1 MCRPSYKF
9 NNMNSKTPIRFIAIF
24 LFFVYG
30 CKKDTTPGNT
40 IIPPVQ
46 NPTISSIRPTSGTYN
61 TLDTI
66 IGTNFSSK
74 DSVSINGVSA
84 QVVTVSQDT
93 LIVKIPKSAGSGTI
107 KITSNGTTTVGPDFQ
122 YLFTAIV
129 STFAGNGVGG
139 YIDGSASSAEFMY
152 PTSIAFDAHGNLYV
166 ADTQGNRIRK
176 ITPDGTVSTVAG
188 DGFRGWIDGTVS
200 GAEFNQPYG
209 IICDTAG
216 NIYVGDTDN
225 GYVRQ
230 ITTNGNVNT
239 LSANGLGFV
248 TQPAVPVQFTA
259 PLGLAI
265 DKNSVLYVADA
276 NMIKTI
282 SALGVVDTIAGTVN
296 QGYIDGAAASSE
308 FKAPAGLTFDGQG
321 DLFIADTYNSVIRKY
336 TSNGSVST
344 FAGNSTGGFL
354 DSTALNAKFLQPQAL
369 VADSAGNVYVGDY
382 ANARVRKIGTDGN
395 VTTLAGNG
403 VHAYID
409 SDAGTPEFYSPWGLA
424 IDSKGNIYVAD
435 SRNNVIRKISIE

>member
-1 MCRPSYKF
+1 
-9 NNMNSKTPIRFIAIF
+9 MNSKTVISFIVIF
-24 LFFVYG
+24 LFFTCG
-30 CKKDTTPGNT
+30 CKKDNTAGNT
-40 IIPPVQ
+40 NIPQ
-46 NPTISSIRPTSGTYN
+46 NPTISSIRPTSGSYN
-61 TLDTI
+61 SLDTI
-66 IGTNFSSK
+66 VGTNFSSK

-84 QVVTVSQDT
+84 QIISVSQDT
-93 LIVKIPKSAGSGTI
+93 IIVKIPKAGGSGTI
-107 KITSNGTTTVGPDFQ
+107 KITGNGTTTVGPDFQ

-129 STFAGNGVGG
+129 STFAGSGVGG
-139 YIDGSASSAEFMY
+139 YIDAVGTSAEFMY
-152 PTSIAFDAHGNLYV
+152 PTSIAFDSKGNLYV

-188 DGFRGWIDGTVS
+188 DGFHGWLDGTVS

-216 NIYVGDTDN
+216 NIYVGDTYN
-225 GYVRQ
+225 GYIRQ
-230 ITTNGNVNT
+230 ITTNGKVNT

-248 TQPAVPVQFTA
+248 NQPAVPLRFTA

-282 SALGVVDTIAGTVN
+282 SVLGAVDTIAGTAN
-296 QGYIDGAAASSE
+296 QGYIDGTATYSE
-308 FKAPAGLTFDGQG
+308 FKAPAGLAFDAQG

-344 FAGNSTGGFL
+344 FAGNPIGGFL

-369 VADSAGNVYVGDY
+369 VADSVGNIYVGDY

-395 VTTLAGNG
+395 VTTLVGNG
-403 VHAYID
+403 VHAYVD
-409 SDAGTPEFYSPWGLA
+409 SDSGTPEFYSPWGLA
-424 IDSKGNIYVAD
+424 FDSKGNMYVAD
-435 SRNNVIRKISIE
+435 SRNNVIRKISFE